1 MGTTTKTAL
10 CLIGSL
16 VFAAGAASAQMRAD
30 CPVNGPHYP
39 DCQHRMQQMHN
50 GVPHGFK
57 APCAKFE
64 NHQAMLRDRL
74 QLTDAQKP
82 AWEAYAGAVAA
93 SHKHAKR
100 PMIEPGATTQQRI
113 DARAAHMKARAA
125 DLEAVS
131 HARKELVKV
140 LTAEQAMTL
149 ESFEARM
156 HEPRMHE
163 PRHKGE
169 RPHHGK
175 VQHHANPPCAVL

>member
-1 MGTTTKTAL
+1 MGTTRKTAL
-10 CLIGSL
+10 CLVASL

-39 DCQHRMQQMHN
+39 DCQHRMHQMHN
-50 GVPHGFK
+50 GAPHGMK

-74 QLTDAQKP
+74 QLKDNQVA
-82 AWEAYAGAVAA
+82 AWDAYANAVAA
-93 SHKHAKR
+93 SHKNAKR
-100 PMIEPGATTQQRI
+100 AMLEPGATTQERI

-131 HARKELVKV
+131 KARKELVKV
-140 LTAEQAMTL
+140 LSAEQAMTL

-156 HEPRMHE
+156 HEARGAH
-163 PRHKGE
+163 RQ
-169 RPHHGK
+169 PHHGK
-175 VQHHANPPCAVL
+175 PVPHRANPPCQTL